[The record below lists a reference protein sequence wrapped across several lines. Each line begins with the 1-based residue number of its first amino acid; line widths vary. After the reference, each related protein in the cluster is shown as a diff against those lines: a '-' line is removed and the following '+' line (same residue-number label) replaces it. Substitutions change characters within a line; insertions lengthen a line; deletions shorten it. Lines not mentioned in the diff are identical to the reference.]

1 MKYKKGDLL
10 EYKWYPKN
18 YRKVKSIMT
27 FNGVEGYEVV
37 GIQRKDFNKEGEIK
51 IFFSKYYLE
60 KEYILI
66 KRASNKIRRIE

>member
-1 MKYKKGDLL
+1 
-10 EYKWYPKN
+10 
-18 YRKVKSIMT
+18 
-27 FNGVEGYEVV
+27 VEGYEVV